1 VQLRAGELHYGSNSL
16 SYDVVLDR
24 PGVLVT
30 SDLLVPGWSG
40 AVDGRPQDIFRANH
54 LFRGLLVPAGTHR
67 VSFRYWPR
75 VWTVSFALAALGWA
89 PILTAAA
96 MALWRRGRAAR
107 FTPAAVAADDASAAP
122 SPGGIDPNL
131 ARPRAPLAADRSG
144 TP

>member
-40 AVDGRPQDIFRANH
+40 AVDGRPQDIFRVNH
-54 LFRGLLVPAGTHR
+54 LFRGLLLPAGTHR
-67 VSFRYWPR
+67 VSFRSWPR
-75 VWTVSFALAALGWA
+75 AWTVSFALAALGWA

-96 MALWRRGRAAR
+96 LALWRRGRAAR
-107 FTPAAVAADDASAAP
+107 FIRAAGAVEGASAAA
-122 SPGGIDPNL
+122 SPAGTDQNL
-131 ARPRAPLAADRSG
+131 AEP
-144 TP
+144 

>member
-1 VQLRAGELHYGSNSL
+1 
-16 SYDVVLDR
+16 
-24 PGVLVT
+24 VLVT

-75 VWTVSFALAALGWA
+75 AWTVSFALAALGWA